1 MTAFKDEWL
10 AKILI
15 KNNIADEAAID
26 ELRRG
31 NVAGMQEYLSEKIVG
46 SGKIEQKDLG
56 KLLENTFGIPYINL
70 EEVTIDKKAIEVIP
84 EEICKK
90 YMMFPYK
97 LEPDFITI
105 AVFDPLNLE
114 AEKDVSYLSAKMVQT
129 TIASKA
135 QIVEKINEFYNPD
148 RFIDNLADKISDSK
162 DGGDIAV
169 EEEEAKSTQEL
180 DSRKSDAPIV
190 RLVNSILNDAID
202 NEASDIHIEPTEKK
216 VIVRCRIDGI
226 LKKIMDVPKYAAP
239 PLLSR
244 IKIISNLDIAETR
257 KPQDGKAKVKKGN
270 VAIDLRVSILPTT
283 FGEKAVIRILD
294 NRKANV
300 PFEKLGITGTNLE
313 KLTEVLGLKQ
323 GIILAT
329 GPTGSGK
336 TTTLYSALSKIKSVT
351 TNILTVEDP
360 IEYMMEGI
368 NQVQVNEKAGVS
380 FASALRSFL
389 RQDPDVILVGE
400 IRDHETAE
408 ISIQASLT
416 GHLVLSTLHTNS
428 AVETITRLVDIG
440 IDRYKVG
447 SALSAIIA
455 QRLVRKLCPQ
465 CREVK
470 EPEFAE
476 KNIESLFKKFKL
488 VPKFFKSKGCQSCDF
503 TGYKG
508 RLGLYEILILDKVVK
523 EKIMQGATSTEIERE
538 AIKQGFKTFTNTAL
552 EFISA
557 GMTDYNEISR
567 VISLSDKHEVSIEAN
582 IAQPDNLSEEE
593 IVKHFPRS
601 RPEKKE
607 KNDQKYKILV
617 VEDDTIMRK
626 LITRVLQKEGSYEVE
641 EAANG
646 RIALKMMESEIPDLV
661 LLDLMMPVMDGFD
674 VLKNVRS
681 DKNLKNLPVIVLT
694 ALNDKVS
701 HLKSLERGG
710 DDFLTKPFDNNILLA
725 HVEALFRRA

>member
-1 MTAFKDEWL
+1 MTAFRDEWL

-15 KNNIADEAAID
+15 KNNITDEATID
-26 ELRRG
+26 ELRRANVVG
-31 NVAGMQEYLSEKIVG
+31 NKEYLSEKVVSQNLID
-46 SGKIEQKDLG
+46 QNALG
-56 KLLENTFGIPYINL
+56 KLLEKTFSIPYINL
-70 EEVTIDKKAIEVIP
+70 EEVTIDKKAIAIVP

-90 YMMFPYK
+90 YLIFPYK
-97 LEPDFITI
+97 LDTDIITI

-114 AEKDVSYLSAKMVQT
+114 AEKDVSYLSAKMVHT
-129 TIASKA
+129 TIASKS

-162 DGGDIAV
+162 NGENLSV
-169 EEEEAKSTQEL
+169 EEEASSNTQEL
-180 DSRKSDAPIV
+180 DGRKSDAPIV

-216 VIVRCRIDGI
+216 VIIRCRVDGI

-239 PLLSR
+239 ALLSR
-244 IKIISNLDIAETR
+244 IKIISNLDIAESR

-300 PFEKLGITGTNLE
+300 PFEKLGITGENLE

-368 NQVQVNEKAGVS
+368 NQVQVNEKAGVT

-428 AVETITRLVDIG
+428 AVETITRLIDIG
-440 IDRYKVG
+440 IDKYKVG
-447 SALSAIIA
+447 SAVSAIIA
-455 QRLVRKLCPQ
+455 QRLVRKICPQ
-465 CREVK
+465 CRAEK
-470 EPEFAE
+470 EPDFNE
-476 KNIESLFKKFKL
+476 KNLTSLFAKFK
-488 VPKFFKSKGCQSCDF
+488 VEPKFYKGEGCQTCDF

-508 RLGLYEILILDKVVK
+508 RLGLYEILILDKIVK
-523 EKIMQGATSTEIERE
+523 EKIMQGSTTTEIEKE
-538 AIKQGFKTFTNTAL
+538 AIRQGFKTFTHTAL
-552 EFISA
+552 EFISK
-557 GMTDYNEISR
+557 GLTDYIEISR

-582 IAQPDNLSEEE
+582 IAQPDNLSKEELS
-593 IVKHFPRS
+593 KHFTQHS
-601 RPEKKE
+601 REVAVKK
-607 KNDQKYKILV
+607 DQKNKILV
-617 VEDDTIMRK
+617 VEDDVIMRK
-626 LITRVLQKEGSYEVE
+626 LITRILLNEGSYDVN
-641 EAANG
+641 EATNG
-646 RIALKMMESEIPDLV
+646 RVALKMMEAEKPDLMI
-661 LLDLMMPVMDGFD
+661 LDLMMPEMDGFE
-674 VLKNVRS
+674 VLKNVRN
-681 DKNLKNLPVIVLT
+681 DKKLENLPVIVLT
-694 ALNDKVS
+694 ALDDKVS

>member
-10 AKILI
+10 AKVLI
-15 KNNIADEAAID
+15 KNNIANEATIN
-26 ELRRG
+26 ELRRA
-31 NVAGMQEYLSEKIVG
+31 NVDGMKEYLSEKIVG
-46 SGKIEQKDLG
+46 QGIVEQAELG
-56 KLLENTFGIPYINL
+56 KLLENTFSIPYINL
-70 EEVTIDKKAIEVIP
+70 EEVSIDKKAVEVIP

-90 YMMFPYK
+90 YLIFPYK
-97 LEPDFITI
+97 LETDFITI

-114 AEKDVSYLSAKMVQT
+114 AEKDVSYMSAKMVQT
-129 TIASKA
+129 TIASKS
-135 QIVEKINEFYNPD
+135 QIIEKIGEYYNPD
-148 RFIDNLADKISDSK
+148 RYIDNLADKMSDSK
-162 DGGDIAV
+162 DGTTTEAD
-169 EEEEAKSTQEL
+169 EEAARSTQEIEGN
-180 DSRKSDAPIV
+180 KSDAPIV

-257 KPQDGKAKVKKGN
+257 KPQDGKAKVKKGS

-300 PFEKLGITGTNLE
+300 PFEKLGIKGENLE

-400 IRDHETAE
+400 IRDYETAE

-428 AVETITRLVDIG
+428 AVETITRLIDIG
-440 IDRYKVG
+440 IDKYKVG

-465 CREVK
+465 CREEK
-470 EPEFAE
+470 EPDVIE
-476 KNIESLFKKFKL
+476 KKLDSLFTKYKIEQKFY
-488 VPKFFKSKGCQSCDF
+488 KSKGCQNCDF

-508 RLGLYEILILDKVVK
+508 RLGLYEILILDKIVK
-523 EKIMQGATSTEIERE
+523 EKIMLGATTTEIEAE
-538 AIKQGFKTFTNTAL
+538 AIRQGFKPFSHTAL
-552 EFISA
+552 EFISN
-557 GMTDYNEISR
+557 GLTDYIEISR

-582 IAQPDNLSEEE
+582 ISQPDNLSKEE
-593 IVKHFPRS
+593 IVELFPKTQQ
-601 RPEKKE
+601 PVKVKTNKK
-607 KNDQKYKILV
+607 NKILV

-626 LITRVLQKEGSYEVE
+626 LITRILENEGRYEIN
-641 EAANG
+641 EAING
-646 RIALKMMESEIPDLV
+646 KVALTMLETDKPDLM
-661 LLDLMMPVMDGFD
+661 LLDLMMPVMDGFE
-674 VLKNVRS
+674 VLKNIRENQ
-681 DKNLKNLPVIVLT
+681 NLQNVPVIVLT
-694 ALNDKVS
+694 ALDDTVS
-701 HLKSLERGG
+701 HLKSLEHGG
-710 DDFLTKPFDNNILLA
+710 DDFITKPFDNKILLA
-725 HVEALFRRA
+725 HVEAMFRRA

>member
-15 KNNIADEAAID
+15 KNNIADESTID

-31 NVAGMQEYLSEKIVG
+31 NVVGNQEYLSEKIVG
-46 SGKIEQKDLG
+46 AGAIEQKDLG
-56 KLLENTFGIPYINL
+56 KLLEKTFSIPYINL
-70 EEVTIDKKAIEVIP
+70 EEVTIDKKAIEIVS

-90 YMMFPYK
+90 YLIFPYK
-97 LEPDFITI
+97 LEADFITI

-114 AEKDVSYLSAKMVQT
+114 AEKDVSYLSAKMVHT
-129 TIASKA
+129 TIASKS
-135 QIVEKINEFYNPD
+135 QIVEKIGEYFNPD
-148 RFIDNLADKISDSK
+148 SYIDNLADKISDSK

-169 EEEEAKSTQEL
+169 EEAEAKSTQEL
-180 DSRKSDAPIV
+180 EGRKSDAPIV
-190 RLVNSILNDAID
+190 KLVNSILNDAID

-244 IKIISNLDIAETR
+244 IKIITNLDIAETR

-300 PFEKLGITGTNLE
+300 PFEKLGIKGDNLK
-313 KLTEVLGLKQ
+313 KLTEVLSLKQ

-400 IRDHETAE
+400 IRDYETAE

-440 IDRYKVG
+440 IDKYKVG

-470 EPEFAE
+470 EPDFNE
-476 KNIESLFKKFKL
+476 KNLSSLFKNYNIEQKFY
-488 VPKFFKSKGCQSCDF
+488 KSKGCQSCDF

-523 EKIMQGATSTEIERE
+523 EKIMQGATTNEIEKE
-538 AIKQGFKTFTNTAL
+538 AIKQGFKPFSHTAL
-552 EFISA
+552 EFISQ
-557 GMTDYNEISR
+557 GLTDYIEISR

-582 IAQPDNLSEEE
+582 IAQPDNLSKEE
-593 IVKHFPRS
+593 IIELFPKAQQ
-601 RPEKKE
+601 PVNVNTNKK
-607 KNDQKYKILV
+607 NKILV

-626 LITRVLQKEGSYEVE
+626 LITRILENEGRYEIN
-641 EAANG
+641 EAVNG
-646 RIALKMMESEIPDLV
+646 KVALTMLETDKPDLMI
-661 LLDLMMPVMDGFD
+661 LDLMMPVMDGYE
-674 VLKNVRS
+674 VLKNMRENQNIQNV
-681 DKNLKNLPVIVLT
+681 PVIVLT
-694 ALNDKVS
+694 ALDDTVS
-701 HLKSLERGG
+701 HLKSLEHGG
-710 DDFLTKPFDNNILLA
+710 DDFLTKPFDNKILLA

>member
-10 AKILI
+10 AKVLV
-15 KNNIADEAAID
+15 KNNIANEATID
-26 ELRRG
+26 ELRRA
-31 NVAGMQEYLSEKIVG
+31 NVAGMQEYLSEKVVG
-46 SGKIEQKDLG
+46 QGIIQQADLG
-56 KLLENTFGIPYINL
+56 KLLEKTFSIPYINL
-70 EEVTIDKKAIEVIP
+70 EEVMIDKKAIEIVP

-90 YMMFPYK
+90 YLIFPYK
-97 LEPDFITI
+97 LETDFITI

-114 AEKDVSYLSAKMVQT
+114 AEKDVSYLSAKMVHT
-129 TIASKA
+129 TIANKS
-135 QIVEKINEFYNPD
+135 QIVEKINEYYNPD

-162 DGGDIAV
+162 DGDNLAV
-169 EEEEAKSTQEL
+169 EEESSSKTQEL
-180 DSRKSDAPIV
+180 ESRKSDAPIV
-190 RLVNSILNDAID
+190 RLVNSILNDAIE

-216 VIVRCRIDGI
+216 VIIRCRIDGI

-244 IKIISNLDIAETR
+244 IKIISNLDIAESR

-270 VAIDLRVSILPTT
+270 IAIDLRVSILPTT

-300 PFEKLGITGTNLE
+300 PFEKLGITGENLK
-313 KLTEVLGLKQ
+313 KLNEVLSLKQ

-368 NQVQVNEKAGVS
+368 NQVQVNEKAGVT

-400 IRDHETAE
+400 IRDQETAE

-440 IDRYKVG
+440 VDRYKVG

-465 CREVK
+465 CREEK
-470 EPEFAE
+470 EPDIVE
-476 KNIESLFKKFKL
+476 KNLESLFASYKIEKKFYKA
-488 VPKFFKSKGCQSCDF
+488 KGCQNCDF

-508 RLGLYEILILDKVVK
+508 RIGLYEILILDKIVK
-523 EKIMQGATSTEIERE
+523 EKIMQGSTTNEIEAV
-538 AIKQGFKTFTNTAL
+538 AIKHGFKPFTHTAL
-552 EFISA
+552 EFIANGS
-557 GMTDYNEISR
+557 TDFIEISR

-582 IAQPDNLSEEE
+582 ISQPDNLSKEE
-593 IVKHFPRS
+593 IAQHFPQHR
-601 RPEKKE
+601 KKV
-607 KNDQKYKILV
+607 KVKSDQKNKILV
-617 VEDDTIMRK
+617 VEDDLIMRK
-626 LITRVLQKEGSYEVE
+626 LITRILLNEGFYEVD
-641 EAANG
+641 EASNG
-646 RIALKMMESEIPDLV
+646 QVALKMMETDKPDLMI
-661 LLDLMMPVMDGFD
+661 LDLMMPVMDGFE
-674 VLKNVRS
+674 VLKNVRK
-681 DKNLKNLPVIVLT
+681 DQNLENLPVIVLT
-694 ALNDKVS
+694 ALDDKVS
-701 HLKSLERGG
+701 HLKSLEHGG